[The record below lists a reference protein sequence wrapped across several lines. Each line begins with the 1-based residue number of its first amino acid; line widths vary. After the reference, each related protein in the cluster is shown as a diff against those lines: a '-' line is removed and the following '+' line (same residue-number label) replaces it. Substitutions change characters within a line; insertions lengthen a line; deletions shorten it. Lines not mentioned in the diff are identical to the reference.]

1 LGILTYIIPFL
12 FVLGVLIFIHEF
24 GHFAVAKLFGVR
36 VETFSLGFG
45 PRLFGFKYGDTD
57 YRISGIPLGGY
68 VKMKGE
74 NLDEKLDYT
83 GDEFLAK
90 PKWQR
95 FLILFAGP
103 WMNIVLAVAIPMF
116 LAMYFYQEAR
126 HYSEP
131 AIVGSVAQGSAA
143 AKAGI
148 QPGDKV
154 IKLDSLENPTW
165 RQLELKITN
174 NADIELKV
182 TLERNGQQI
191 QTAITPK
198 SSLIER
204 QKIGNSGLW
213 PQLKE
218 ESVLVERVID
228 GSPAKQAGL
237 QEGDKIVKLNEETVK
252 NYYWLQDSLQNFEG
266 KETLLSVERGGQT
279 VELKMLP
286 RRENDGKVRVGFAPS
301 QEFITPPPM
310 VSGQKT
316 IAEAFK
322 MSLAKNYEVM
332 VLTKEALTQI
342 FTGQRKAGDALAGPI
357 QIAAI
362 SGKMYETGGMESL
375 FNLMALLSL
384 NLGIFNLFPIPVLD
398 GGHIFILI
406 IEGLLGLG
414 GLKLSLGI
422 KEKMMQAGFVMLLL
436 LMGFVIIND
445 VSKFFTKG
453 SSAKPA
459 ASKPAVAP
467 APPPAPEAKPAT
479 APPAV
484 APVPEATNPPAK

>member
-1 LGILTYIIPFL
+1 MGILTYIIPFL

-24 GHFAVAKLFGVR
+24 GHFAVAKFFGVR

-45 PRLFGFKYGDTD
+45 PRLLGFKFGDTD
-57 YRISGIPLGGY
+57 YRISAIPLGGY

-74 NLDEKLDYT
+74 NLDEKLDYS

-95 FLILFAGP
+95 FLILLAGP
-103 WMNIVLAVAIPMF
+103 WMNIVLAVAIPMV

-131 AIVGSVAQGSAA
+131 AVVGSVAQGSAA
-143 AKAGI
+143 AKAGF
-148 QPGDKV
+148 QAGDKI

-165 RQLELKITN
+165 RQLELKVTN
-174 NADIELKV
+174 NADIELKATV
-182 TLERNGQQI
+182 DRNGEQI
-191 QTAITPK
+191 QIAITPK

-218 ESVLVERVID
+218 ESVSVEKVID
-228 GSPAKQAGL
+228 GGPAKQAGL
-237 QEGDKIVKLNEETVK
+237 QEKDKIVKLNGETVK

-266 KETLLSVERGGQT
+266 TETLLSVERGGQT

-286 RRENDGKVRVGFAPS
+286 RRENDGKVRVGFAPN

-310 VSGQKT
+310 ISGQKS
-316 IAEAFK
+316 ISEAFK
-322 MSLAKNYEVM
+322 MSLAKNYEVI

-342 FTGQRKAGDALAGPI
+342 ISGQRKAGDALAGPI

-362 SGKMYETGGMESL
+362 SGKMYQNGGMESL
-375 FNLMALLSL
+375 LNLMALLSL
-384 NLGIFNLFPIPVLD
+384 NLGVFNLFPIPVLD

-414 GLKLSLGI
+414 GLKLSLSI

-445 VSKFFTKG
+445 VSKYLPKRSSTKPTV
-453 SSAKPA
+453 SQPA
-459 ASKPAVAP
+459 PAPP
-467 APPPAPEAKPAT
+467 APPPASQAVPAQA
-479 APPAV
+479 APTP
-484 APVPEATNPPAK
+484 TK